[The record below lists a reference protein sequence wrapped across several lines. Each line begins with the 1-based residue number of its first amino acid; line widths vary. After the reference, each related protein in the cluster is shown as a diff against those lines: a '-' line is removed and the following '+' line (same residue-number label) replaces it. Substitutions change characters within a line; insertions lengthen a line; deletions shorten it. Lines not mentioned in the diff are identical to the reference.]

1 MIRALRSRAL
11 GVVAA
16 GLALAGLGACSR
28 PFVSPILPPPH
39 RDQIAAAYD
48 ATWRALIRALAFE
61 NVSLRAVAKDSGV
74 VSSDEMVSPIG
85 VFADCGRIG
94 DDVIEGDAVVSFTVF
109 VQPNGSGATDVQVNS
124 KMRTQAWRRGDSGK
138 LKSETVYVCAST
150 GRWEAN
156 LMDSIRRL
164 VKD

>member
-1 MIRALRSRAL
+1 
-11 GVVAA
+11 
-16 GLALAGLGACSR
+16 
-28 PFVSPILPPPH
+28 
-39 RDQIAAAYD
+39 
-48 ATWRALIRALAFE
+48 WKALIRALAFE

-74 VSSDEMVSPIG
+74 ISSDEMVSPIG

-94 DDVIEGDAVVSFTVF
+94 GESLAGEAVVSFTVF

-150 GRWEAN
+150 GRWEAT
-156 LMDSIRRL
+156 LMESIRGAGG
-164 VKD
+164 

>member
-1 MIRALRSRAL
+1 MSRALRSRL
-11 GVVAA
+11 MGVVAA
-16 GLALAGLGACSR
+16 GLALGGLGACSR

-39 RDQIAAAYD
+39 RDQIGAGYD
-48 ATWRALIRALAFE
+48 ATWKALIRALAFE
-61 NVSLRAVAKDSGV
+61 NVSLRAGAKDSGV
-74 VSSDEMVSPIG
+74 ISSDEMVSPIG

-94 DDVIEGDAVVSFTVF
+94 YETLQGEAVVSFTVF

-138 LKSETVYVCAST
+138 LKSDAVYVCAST

-164 VKD
+164 VKE